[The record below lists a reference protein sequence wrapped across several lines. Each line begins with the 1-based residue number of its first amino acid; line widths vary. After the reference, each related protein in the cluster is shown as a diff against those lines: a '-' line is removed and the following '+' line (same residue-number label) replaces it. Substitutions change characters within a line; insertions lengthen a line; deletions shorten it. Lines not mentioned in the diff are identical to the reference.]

1 MRIDEI
7 VEMPVN
13 ANSKSMAN
21 GDMID
26 PELEEIRKRQR
37 QIEDGIDPKLAEI
50 VQDFPV

>member
-13 ANSKSMAN
+13 PNSKTMAN
-21 GDMID
+21 GNMID

-37 QIEDGIDPKLAEI
+37 QIEDGIDPELAEI